1 MKSLIA
7 GATLCLAVLFAD
19 STLKAESCVIRVHVK
34 LTEDASVYSQVPSD
48 PALAAEGWLEQ
59 TDASFKG
66 LVEMSMKV
74 TGEDEQRT
82 RNEIRTTEVP
92 GKNGN
97 QGYARARLR
106 QIGGR
111 VELVLDALELKN
123 EPVKDTQGKDTGKTR
138 ETQKAK
144 KDNIDLEFAPKGG
157 TWRDYEEGKTVEL
170 RFTKAAIDHLL
181 QKVKLEANSSA
192 YVEAPSSGNAT
203 IKIKVDRA
211 KVPGRKASDFG
222 RVTASKRRIDL
233 IQIPTDTEIYLKAS
247 N

>member
-7 GATLCLAVLFAD
+7 GATLCLAVLFAANA
-19 STLKAESCVIRVHVK
+19 LKAESCTMRVRVT
-34 LTEDASVYSQVPSD
+34 LTEDASVYAQTPSD
-48 PALAAEGWLEQ
+48 SALAAEGWLEQ

-66 LVEMSMKV
+66 LVEMTMKV
-74 TGEDEQRT
+74 TGQDEQHT
-82 RNEIRTTEVP
+82 RNEIHTTEVP

-97 QGYARARLR
+97 KGYARARLR

-111 VELVLDALELKN
+111 IELVLDALEVKN
-123 EPVKDTQGKDTGKTR
+123 EPVKDAQGKDTGKTQ

-144 KDNIDLEFAPKGG
+144 KDNIDLEFTPKGG
-157 TWRDYEEGKTVEL
+157 TWRDFEDGKTVEL
-170 RFTKAAIDHLL
+170 RFTKEAVDHLL

-203 IKIKVDRA
+203 IKIKVDRT

-233 IQIPTDTEIYLKAS
+233 IQIPTDTEIYLKAT